1 MTQLLIFSSLGVQA
15 ERTDSG
21 QEKVKRGQR
30 EKKEMRK
37 MYSYSPPSEMEVY
50 KTRKGLQT
58 TKWYVHMYIIK
69 PYIIII

>member
-1 MTQLLIFSSLGVQA
+1 MMVI
-15 ERTDSG
+15 
-21 QEKVKRGQR
+21 KKRGQR

-37 MYSYSPPSEMEVY
+37 MYSYFPPSEMEVY

>member
-1 MTQLLIFSSLGVQA
+1 MMVI
-15 ERTDSG
+15 
-21 QEKVKRGQR
+21 KKRGQR

-37 MYSYSPPSEMEVY
+37 MYSYFPPTSEMEVY

>member
-1 MTQLLIFSSLGVQA
+1 MMVI
-15 ERTDSG
+15 
-21 QEKVKRGQR
+21 KKRGQR

-69 PYIIII
+69 PYIIIIYNKKKIK